1 MRTHPFPAGAR
12 PVVFAPVA
20 RKRFFTRTRV
30 INLIS
35 VAVLLGVGAA
45 SLARSHERGTGSQ
58 RVLTAPRQAV
68 LSAPPARPGVRVGL
82 NGR

>member
-12 PVVFAPVA
+12 RVVFAPAA
-20 RKRFFTRTRV
+20 RKRLVSRTRV

-45 SLARSHERGTGSQ
+45 SLAMSRAHATGTQHALSG
-58 RVLTAPRQAV
+58 PR
-68 LSAPPARPGVRVGL
+68 PAASSGPAAGVGAR
-82 NGR
+82 RR